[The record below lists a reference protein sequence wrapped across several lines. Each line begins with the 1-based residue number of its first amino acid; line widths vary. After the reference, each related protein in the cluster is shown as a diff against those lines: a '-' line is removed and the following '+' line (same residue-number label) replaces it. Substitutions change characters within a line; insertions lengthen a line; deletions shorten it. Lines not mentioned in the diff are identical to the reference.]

1 MCRTGPSG
9 LTRKQEVKLV
19 MESLLCDEVWLSSPD
34 QTAVAACFD
43 EPQNWRRSGDKE
55 ECDEATI
62 MCLDKEL
69 SYMPQPGYLDYLL
82 SNNNLMH
89 SRSKA
94 IQWLVKSRS
103 RLNLSFGTVFS
114 AANYLDRFLS
124 LNQCHGWRYW
134 MIELLSV
141 ACVSVAS
148 KFIETSAPSLQEIQM
163 DDLDYSFQSNTIK
176 RMELTLL
183 HALGW
188 RLACVTTYS
197 YVELLISNLDS
208 IDSQLFDE
216 LTTRVTKL
224 LLGSMLDIK
233 LLKYR
238 PSVVAVS
245 ALWCTLDDQLIPSSH
260 SHIAYITRP
269 FNQYQKDD
277 VVKCHRIMKLRRVD
291 HIDPLSKLRVLL
303 CGRQPCYWPSSPA
316 TVLLRER
323 IDIYDCQVD
332 LSIFN
337 NNIIPASGS
346 NINLESCKKRKK

>member
-1 MCRTGPSG
+1 
-9 LTRKQEVKLV
+9 

-34 QTAVAACFD
+34 QTAVACFD
-43 EPQNWRRSGDKE
+43 DDDDHREPQNWRRSTGDKE
-55 ECDEATI
+55 ECYEATI
-62 MCLDKEL
+62 MCLHKEL
-69 SYMPQPGYLDYLL
+69 SYMPQPGYFDYLL

-94 IQWLVKSRS
+94 IQWLLKSRS
-103 RLNLSFGTVFS
+103 RLNLSFETVFN

-124 LNQCHGWRYW
+124 INPCHGWRHW

-141 ACVSVAS
+141 ACLSVAS
-148 KFIETSAPSLQEIQM
+148 KFIETSAPSLHEIQM

-176 RMELTLL
+176 RMELALL
-183 HALGW
+183 QTLGW
-188 RLACVTTYS
+188 RLACITTYS

-208 IDSQLFDE
+208 TNSQLLDE
-216 LTTRVTKL
+216 LTSRVTKL
-224 LLGSMLDIK
+224 LLGSMLDVK

-245 ALWCTLDDQLIPSSH
+245 ALWCTLDEQLIPSSY

-269 FNQYQKDD
+269 FNQNQKDD
-277 VVKCHRIMKLRRVD
+277 VVKCHRIMKSRRVD
-291 HIDPLSKLRVLL
+291 IDPLSKLRVVLYE
-303 CGRQPCYWPSSPA
+303 RQPSYWPSSPV

-337 NNIIPASGS
+337 NKIIPAAGS